1 MSLNHFVWIQKLETG
16 LHSQCYPQSRE
27 ERVSP
32 SGWAQIASSDHLQRG
47 WLLAA
52 PGAAWAA
59 DATRPAFQQQT
70 QGKRKLLPESTGDDL
85 LCTNQCFCVCVFFPM
100 CTEKQPHFYRLIY
113 HQPVNLT
120 LKQRDDRNTGS
131 YIFYLLSLSLGFG
144 LCWCFFCCCCCFV
157 IDEQTCTRL

>member
-32 SGWAQIASSDHLQRG
+32 SGWAQIASSDRLLRG

-85 LCTNQCFCVCVFFPM
+85 LCTNQCFCVCFFSNVHWKTASFIQDHISPACWFNTKAKRWQEYRFFHLLSAVLFPRFWVVLVFF
-100 CTEKQPHFYRLIY
+100 
-113 HQPVNLT
+113 
-120 LKQRDDRNTGS
+120 
-131 YIFYLLSLSLGFG
+131 
-144 LCWCFFCCCCCFV
+144 CCCFV
-157 IDEQTCTRL
+157 IDEQTCTQF